1 MRSTNRR
8 LTLAGAIEG
17 LCHEG
22 LHRIPRRNKPNALRT
37 RKTQRTQTK
46 LHCCHTKP
54 SHLVSTSEALLP
66 TWVPK
71 VGQLHLQGGLQWGV
85 ASAPPLGSSG
95 GPLFYWPFC
104 CPEPLAVPPGFL
116 GGSAS
121 PFDSTASCAFCN
133 SPSACLA
140 LRSPSLLGFAQHF
153 CMHSGRL
160 AAAAHAF
167 LGHPG
172 RLGFPVP
179 PGVAAVRSSCRRQ
192 AAREGSGSTNRS
204 LNVRLCHSTRI

>member
-1 MRSTNRR
+1 MKVVLVATMTPSTATPSNDGSASSQWLTAGVVR
-8 LTLAGAIEG
+8 LEPFSLYVY
-17 LCHEG
+17 CC
-22 LHRIPRRNKPNALRT
+22 LRLS
-37 RKTQRTQTK
+37 RGCLRA
-46 LHCCHTKP
+46 P
-54 SHLVSTSEALLP
+54 P
-66 TWVPK
+66 WVP
-71 VGQLHLQGGLQWGV
+71 Q
-85 ASAPPLGSSG
+85 G

-133 SPSACLA
+133 SPSARLA

-153 CMHSGRL
+153 CMHSGRV

-192 AAREGSGSTNRS
+192 TARPRS
-204 LNVRLCHSTRI
+204 RAVF